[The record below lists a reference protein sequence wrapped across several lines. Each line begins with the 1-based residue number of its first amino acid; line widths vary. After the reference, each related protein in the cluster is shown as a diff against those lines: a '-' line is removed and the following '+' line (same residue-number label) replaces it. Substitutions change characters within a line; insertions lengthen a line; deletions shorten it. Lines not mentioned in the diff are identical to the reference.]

1 VTPSTAAFSFGQL
14 SNPYERQHELRVVQG
29 EGLRRR
35 GPMVGDDLDDRVW

>member
-35 GPMVGDDLDDRVW
+35 GAMVGGDLEDSLW